1 MQTTLSEVAI
11 TQSNQEFLNYHKG
24 DTVIL
29 QSLIFGLAC
38 TEVLGLCVVI
48 KRSGLG
54 SAKDY
59 ITINYLLNLL
69 GLHSLE
75 LKR

>member
-11 TQSNQEFLNYHKG
+11 TQSNQEFLNYPKG

-38 TEVLGLCVVI
+38 TEVLELYVV
-48 KRSGLG
+48 
-54 SAKDY
+54 
-59 ITINYLLNLL
+59 
-69 GLHSLE
+69 
-75 LKR
+75 